1 MRRRLAAVT
10 LATASL
16 IVVSFLIPLGLLVRR
31 QAEDRALARA
41 ESDARAV
48 ATALAVASSFGGA
61 TLEPDVVAA
70 VLGAYGAAEGLGVFL
85 ADGSVV
91 GDGQAGD
98 PDVTVA
104 ASGVAYTARTDDG
117 AAVLVPVVTP
127 DGILVVRVEVSDAVL
142 TEGVAWAWLIL
153 ALLGGLLLAVAVA
166 AADRLGRSMVTP
178 VEALRRSASA
188 LAEGRLDT
196 RVNPG
201 GPPEVAEVGR
211 AFNELADRLGDL
223 LQAEREA
230 AADVSH
236 GLRTPVAALR
246 LQVESIA
253 DPILRETL
261 LGDVR
266 RLEGA
271 VDAVITEARS
281 RGDEEPHH
289 SNLDRLVA
297 TRSEFWRVLA
307 EDQGRAFEVSIPV
320 SAVEVR
326 CAASAVT
333 SVVDNL
339 LENVFAHTAPE
350 ASLRVSVANRPPTL
364 TVEDGGE
371 GFDRD
376 SVERGV
382 TSAGSTGLGL
392 DIVRRVAE
400 RSGGRIEVGRSD
412 LGGAKVIV
420 YFGAP

>member
-1 MRRRLAAVT
+1 MRRRLATVT

-16 IVVSFLIPLGLLVRR
+16 IVISFLIPLGLLVRR

-61 TLEPDVVAA
+61 SLEPEVVAA
-70 VLGAYGAAEGLGVFL
+70 VLGAYGATDGVGVFL
-85 ADGSVV
+85 SDGSVI

-98 PDVTVA
+98 PEVAVA
-104 ASGVAYTARTDDG
+104 ASGVAYTARTGGG

-127 DGILVVRVEVSDAVL
+127 EGNLVVRVEVSGAVL

-166 AADRLGRSMVTP
+166 AADRLGRSMVSP
-178 VEALRRSASA
+178 VEALRRSAAA
-188 LAEGRLDT
+188 LAEGRLNT
-196 RVNPG
+196 RVDPG

-230 AADVSH
+230 AADLSH
-236 GLRTPVAALR
+236 GLRTPVTALR

-253 DPILRETL
+253 DPTLRQTL
-261 LGDVR
+261 LDDVR
-266 RLEGA
+266 RLEVA
-271 VDAVITEARS
+271 VGSVITEARS
-281 RGDEEPHH
+281 RGDEEPPH
-289 SNLDRLVA
+289 SRLDTLVA
-297 TRSEFWRVLA
+297 SRSDFWRVLA
-307 EDQGRAFEVSIPV
+307 EEQGRVFEVSIPS

-326 CAASAVT
+326 CTASAVT
-333 SVVDNL
+333 SAIDNL
-339 LENVFAHTAPE
+339 LENVFAHTAPGTP
-350 ASLRVSVANRPPTL
+350 LRVSVTHRPATL
-364 TVEDGGE
+364 TVEDGG
-371 GFDRD
+371 GGLPRD

-392 DIVRRVAE
+392 DIVRRTAE
-400 RSGGRIEVGRSD
+400 RSGGRLEVGSSE
-412 LGGAKVIV
+412 LGGAKVTV
-420 YFGAP
+420 HFGAP